1 MVDCE
6 ASTVFIKHL
15 VDRFHL
21 KDISDEYFER
31 AMYDIPMTDK
41 EICQDISWPKSCFNN
56 ETVTGIAGFGGYS
69 TVYKLCSRDTC
80 NHVAKVMRLPK
91 SSKGTFQLR
100 EAQIQQYLGDQ
111 GIAPKVVF
119 YTLCKVFPKWNY
131 FVIIMDRY
139 DGNLFELTDVKPK
152 SQIKKWLAGS
162 ILPKI
167 KKMHDLGVIHNDL
180 GASNILYSK
189 SNGKYKFVIA
199 DFGLSRRVMQV
210 SPVERKRDL
219 EKLQFIL

>member
-6 ASTVFIKHL
+6 ASTLFIKHL

-21 KDISDEYFER
+21 KDMSDEYVENE
-31 AMYDIPMTDK
+31 MYDLPMSDK
-41 EICQDISWPKSCFNN
+41 EICEDISWPKSCFNN
-56 ETVTGIAGFGGYS
+56 ETIAGIAGTGGSS
-69 TVYKLCSRDTC
+69 TVYKLCTRDTC

-91 SSKGTFQLR
+91 SAKGGFYLK
-100 EAQIQQYLGDQ
+100 EAEVQQYLGEK
-111 GIAPKVVF
+111 GLAPKVVF
-119 YTLCKVFPKWNY
+119 YTLCTRFPKWNY

-139 DGNLFELTDVKPK
+139 DGNLFELIDVKSK
-152 SQIKKWLAGS
+152 SQIKKWMADD

-189 SNGKYKFVIA
+189 SKGKYKFVIA
-199 DFGLSRRVMQV
+199 DFGLSRRVVNV
-210 SPVERKRDL
+210 SLAERKRDL
-219 EKLQFIL
+219 EKLESV